1 MGNLFSPKMPEP
13 EQPKRMPDAEDPQ
26 IVRARRQKVESLL
39 ENSTSRQS
47 RTMSQSTI
55 ASAGQPVPY
64 SSTKL
69 GM

>member
-1 MGNLFSPKMPEP
+1 MTGLFNPKPPQLED
-13 EQPKRMPDAEDPQ
+13 PKRMPDAEDPE
-26 IVRARRQKVESLL
+26 IVRARRQKVESLI
-39 ENSTSRQS
+39 EGSSSRQS

-55 ASAGQPVPY
+55 ASAGQPTPY